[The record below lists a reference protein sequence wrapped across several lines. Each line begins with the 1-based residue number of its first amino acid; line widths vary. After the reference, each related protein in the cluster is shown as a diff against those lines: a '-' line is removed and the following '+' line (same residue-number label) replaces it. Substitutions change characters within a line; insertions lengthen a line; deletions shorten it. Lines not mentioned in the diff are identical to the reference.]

1 MHNKEK
7 QHKKYLI
14 LEKFLIDKVLHEIF
28 KRNRNIIKK
37 TPKDTKT
44 DYFTHYFTQGQNDKK
59 RTWKKRSYK

>member
-7 QHKKYLI
+7 LHQKYLI
-14 LEKFLIDKVLHEIF
+14 QKTFLINKILHEIF

-44 DYFTHYFTQGQNDKK
+44 DYFTHYLIQGQYDMK
-59 RTWKKRSYK
+59 RI